1 VSGAQAGELFDYIVE
16 KGRLV
21 EDDARRFFQQIISGV
36 EYCHRNMVVHR
47 RAPPHAGMQAH
58 ACGRAQGGRCTQ
70 GSQRALRQPCI
81 MLLTLPFRVP

>member
-1 VSGAQAGELFDYIVE
+1 MAWRGAAFLGRRCGVTGSETSAGAQAGELFDYIVE

-47 RAPPHAGMQAH
+47 HA
-58 ACGRAQGGRCTQ
+58 RCCL
-70 GSQRALRQPCI
+70 GFSGFLEYK
-81 MLLTLPFRVP
+81 LL